1 MIRKYPIEGFENYL
15 EKNKESTSAVHVII
29 SNRTM
34 LKIRFKKKTTTKFD
48 LNPKKGFVL
57 STK

>member
-34 LKIRFKKKTTTKFD
+34 LKIRFKKKTKQI
-48 LNPKKGFVL
+48 
-57 STK
+57 